1 MGGSWEL
8 IWVQYIIQWYTM
20 GIQCWIVLGSFLAN
34 DIWVCLKL
42 GYTPKIAILIGKI
55 MINRGTHGAIC
66 SDKPTWESNSI
77 RSMVLISLPIYKT
90 GSLFAGKCWKTIL
103 EVLVL
108 SSNPSDLAMRFEVCT
123 PMFFHREFKPYSWP
137 HPVEKNS
144 RHRFWGCMLT

>member
-1 MGGSWEL
+1 ML
-8 IWVQYIIQWYTM
+8 DCP
-20 GIQCWIVLGSFLAN
+20 GIFLAN

-103 EVLVL
+103 EVLGP
-108 SSNPSDLAMRFEVCT
+108 SSNPSDSAVGIHHLPVFQT
-123 PMFFHREFKPYSWP
+123 PFNWFSSLKVYGKSFTNQNWL
-137 HPVEKNS
+137 VVQ
-144 RHRFWGCMLT
+144 